1 MHPKCCS
8 VRIDPE
14 TGKVH
19 IESYFAVDDAGVVI
33 NPMIVDGQL
42 HGGLTQGIGQALAE
56 QVVFGADGMLL
67 SGTLADYSLRRAS
80 EVPAFELGRTRSPTP
95 FNPIGAK
102 GIGESG
108 AVAAPSAIASAVMD
122 ALSGRG
128 AFDVEL
134 PFTCETVW
142 QLLARSGVTSR
153 TNFVRRTPQRL
164 RLSE

>member
-1 MHPKCCS
+1 
-8 VRIDPE
+8 
-14 TGKVH
+14 
-19 IESYFAVDDAGVVI
+19 
-33 NPMIVDGQL
+33 MIVDVQL
-42 HGGLTQGIGQALAE
+42 HGGLTQGIGQVLAE

-80 EVPAFELGRTRSPTP
+80 EVPTFELGRTHSPTP

-108 AVAAPSAIASAVMD
+108 AVAAPAAIASAIMD

-128 AFDVEL
+128 QFDVEL

-142 QLLARSGVTSR
+142 RLLAA
-153 TNFVRRTPQRL
+153 
-164 RLSE
+164 E

>member
-1 MHPKCCS
+1 M
-8 VRIDPE
+8 
-14 TGKVH
+14 
-19 IESYFAVDDAGVVI
+19 DDAGIVI

-56 QVVFGADGMLL
+56 QVVFDADGMLL

-80 EVPAFELGRTRSPTP
+80 EVPEFELARTHSPTP

-108 AVAAPSAIASAVMD
+108 AVAAPAAIASAVMG
-122 ALSGRG
+122 ALNER
-128 AFDVEL
+128 AQFDDVEL

-142 QLLARSGVTSR
+142 RLLAT
-153 TNFVRRTPQRL
+153 
-164 RLSE
+164 